1 MMDVAEQ
8 LQKQN
13 SYIVKPD
20 SVFSKE
26 YADFLNKASSVY
38 RTRFWPIYKAHNLRV
53 WDRHRQIIHDI
64 ETPVFKKLEQL
75 TGDSWPDR
83 KLRIGLTAYANWAG
97 AYTNTDEM
105 ESFISTLDPYSETS
119 YFIEIILHE
128 ASHRLFMRNSPL
140 RAEIYDSAQEL
151 NMDSPGY
158 LWHAVQFYLVGRLIK
173 DELRNVGI
181 DHTLIMDLK
190 NTYSTTAGSTFR
202 MTLDQYYSGDLNRKS
217 AVKSILVNL

>member
-64 ETPVFKKLEQL
+64 ETPVFKKLE
-75 TGDSWPDR
+75 
-83 KLRIGLTAYANWAG
+83 
-97 AYTNTDEM
+97 
-105 ESFISTLDPYSETS
+105 
-119 YFIEIILHE
+119 
-128 ASHRLFMRNSPL
+128 
-140 RAEIYDSAQEL
+140 
-151 NMDSPGY
+151 
-158 LWHAVQFYLVGRLIK
+158 
-173 DELRNVGI
+173 
-181 DHTLIMDLK
+181 
-190 NTYSTTAGSTFR
+190 
-202 MTLDQYYSGDLNRKS
+202 
-217 AVKSILVNL
+217 